1 VEQCAKRYKA
11 LQKIAQHDRD
21 LPDAELRLKYPA
33 EAEVLRD
40 VEWRLAS
47 LRGAPQG
54 LVDWRDTTN
63 RKKLRLWIRRLTQ
76 RLFDAKIDG
85 ACEETRLAIETELQR
100 VQDKSTALEIE
111 DYDQRLR
118 LWQTENAGIRPR
130 PRGPRPNRK
139 LTKGNRRGRPPN
151 SPGYHETHAPHRPRR
166 PQWLLEEE
174 RAAERERIERM
185 RMKRSLCAQ
194 VASEARETK
203 MHTNNWIKSER
214 GEALRAEKQ
223 RATLESHVHALL
235 DWAWGEGRR
244 MHIGEEI
251 DTEQGTWL
259 YIDDA
264 HGVPRAS
271 TPSRA
276 AALAACAVRLSTGW
290 AFPPET
296 ARGRS

>member
-1 VEQCAKRYKA
+1 

-21 LPDAELRLKYPA
+21 LPDAELRLKYPD

-54 LVDWRDTTN
+54 LVDWRDTD
-63 RKKLRLWIRRLTQ
+63 KLPKLRKWVKRLTQ
-76 RLFDAKIDG
+76 KLFDARMAGQLDAAAQLTI
-85 ACEETRLAIETELQR
+85 ELQR
-100 VQDKSTALEIE
+100 VQDKYTALELDE
-111 DYDQRLR
+111 YDQRLR
-118 LWQTENAGIRPR
+118 LWQTENAGIRLR

-203 MHTNNWIKSER
+203 MHTNNWINSER
-214 GEALRAEKQ
+214 GEALRAEKR
-223 RATLESHVHALL
+223 RAALESHVHALL

-244 MHIGEEI
+244 MHIGELV
-251 DTEQGTWL
+251 DGWL

-264 HGVPRAS
+264 HGVPRS
-271 TPSRA
+271 TTPSRA